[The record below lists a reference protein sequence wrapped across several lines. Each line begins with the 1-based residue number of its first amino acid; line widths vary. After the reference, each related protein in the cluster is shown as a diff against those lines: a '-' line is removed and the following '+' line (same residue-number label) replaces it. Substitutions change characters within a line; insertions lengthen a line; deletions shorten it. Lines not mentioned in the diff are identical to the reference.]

1 MARSKK
7 AAVTL
12 TPEEKLQQAL
22 VPVEDQ
28 PYEVPENWCWTK
40 IGNLTSLHRGVS
52 YKKND
57 AHTEKLENDCLIMRG
72 GNIGEGYID
81 TDADNVYVNRSLVGQ
96 DQIVRKND
104 IIIVASTGS
113 TKVIGR
119 AGISQMDYTDVAFG
133 AFLMLVRPLCKL
145 NQRYVDYFFQSD
157 NYRNRI
163 RDLASGVNINNI
175 RADYINETP
184 APLPPLAE
192 QQRIVDRIES
202 IFAKLDEAKE
212 KAQAVVDGFELRK
225 SAILHKAFTGE
236 LTAQWRQE
244 HQSYVNSMLSDIKTY
259 ASNWQKKD
267 IKFLEKEQS
276 KAEIITFENGH
287 QWIKCTIGAISRVTN
302 GSTPS
307 RKNDEY
313 WKGNI
318 PWISSGEVRNN
329 IIGASN
335 ECITELGY
343 ENSSVKFLPVGTV
356 LIAMIGEGKTR
367 GQSAVL
373 DIEATINQ
381 NIAAVVVDHGLVAS
395 HYVWYWFQMNYAKN
409 REKGAGSGPQALNC
423 QRVRELDFFV
433 PNIEEQ
439 KEIIRL
445 LDDFMLKEQQAK
457 NAAEVVIDQIDTMKK
472 AVLARAFRGELR
484 TNDPAEKSAM
494 ELLKSVL

>member
-1 MARSKK
+1 MARGKK
-7 AAVTL
+7 AATL

-22 VPVEDQ
+22 VPVEEQ
-28 PYEVPENWCWTK
+28 PYKTPENWCWIK
-40 IGNLTSLHRGVS
+40 IDSVVEILNGYAFKSQKYVDSGIRIIRIANVQ
-52 YKKND
+52 D
-57 AHTEKLENDCLIMRG
+57 
-72 GNIGEGYID
+72 GYIEDEKPVFYPDD
-81 TDADNVYVNRSLVGQ
+81 TESEISKYMLQEDDLLISLTGNV
-96 DQIVRKND
+96 
-104 IIIVASTGS
+104 
-113 TKVIGR
+113 GR
-119 AGISQMDYTDVAFG
+119 VAF
-133 AFLMLVRPLCKL
+133 LTRDMLPAAL
-145 NQRYVDYFFQSD
+145 NQRVGCLRLKNVPLDLRFLFYYFLRQEFQDSCIKNSKGSAQLNMSTEWLKD
-157 NYRNRI
+157 QPIPY
-163 RDLASGVNINNI
+163 
-175 RADYINETP
+175 
-184 APLPPLAE
+184 LPIAE

-212 KAQAVVDGFELRK
+212 KAQAVVDGYGLRK
-225 SAILHKAFTGE
+225 TAILNKAFTGE
-236 LTAQWRQE
+236 LTAQWRQV
-244 HQSYVNSMLSDIKTY
+244 HQSHVNSMLDDIKTY
-259 ASNWQKKD
+259 SSNWQKKD
-267 IKFLEKEQS
+267 VKFLEEEQS
-276 KAEIITFENGH
+276 KAEIVTFENDH

-313 WKGNI
+313 WNGNI

-329 IIGASN
+329 IIGTSN
-335 ECITELGY
+335 ECITESGY
-343 ENSSVKFLPVGTV
+343 ENSSVKLLPVGTV

-433 PNIEEQ
+433 PNIDEQ

-457 NAAEVVIDQIDTMKK
+457 EAAEAVIDQIDTMKK
-472 AVLARAFRGELR
+472 AVLARAFRGELG
-484 TNDPAEKSAM
+484 TNDSAEESAM